1 MRAVAALSA
10 VSIGHAAQFSAKSGE
25 LARETSLES
34 VWSAE
39 LDGADPETKV
49 VSKKNPIQRVVGM
62 LKDMKAQLEK
72 EADKEAEMYDQ
83 MVCWC
88 ETNEK
93 AKVKAI
99 ADAEAKDKDLQA
111 EIESR
116 SARFGSVST
125 EIEAMKQQIQEDTSA
140 LKQATA
146 IREKEASVFRGEEK
160 DLVQAMT
167 NLKNAINVLKKHQ
180 SALIQVD
187 APEVSAIH
195 SVLRD
200 ASDKYE
206 MLMASKPQSK
216 GTALLQTGEG
226 LGHTLMKEIGEPA
239 ESLPLEFAQRVL
251 ERSARQ
257 VVSNGFLQQP
267 AGAGESRAS
276 ASNGIF
282 GIMTTMA
289 EEFEKSLSTSQKDEI
304 KAKEDYEALA
314 AAKEDSI
321 SIGKEKLDAMQ
332 AEDAGNAK
340 ALSDAKEDLEL
351 TRKTRTADVKFL
363 RNLRGTCQ
371 NLDKEWELRSKT
383 RSEEIL
389 AVSEALSII
398 TEDDNREMLN
408 KAQGFLQIA
417 TATEE
422 GAEMRMRRANAASSL
437 RSSANSPAFDAD
449 DLLAAW
455 NNRRHVSSVA
465 GPRAALSTLAI
476 TVALDGFEKVKV
488 AMDKMT
494 ADLKAEQEEEVKLKA
509 YCTKEF
515 NQNEKEVFQ
524 ATDQKEDLEAKM
536 EELAALIEKL
546 TEDIA
551 GAKKQIADTETGIL
565 KASQTRET
573 ENAEFQVTVAD
584 QRATQA
590 ILTKALDRLKAFYKK
605 AKGGALVQAAQEP
618 PVKFGKMKS
627 NAGAS
632 PVMGMIAQI
641 VEDSKKTEADA
652 ISTEREAQSDY
663 ETFVKDSNDLIAALT
678 ESVMEK
684 TKSISSSKAESED
697 AKADHTATTGELEM
711 LAEHKATLHG
721 ECDFTLKN
729 FDIRQKARLQEMEA
743 IGKAKA
749 ILSGA

>member
-10 VSIGHAAQFSAKSGE
+10 VSIGHAAQFSAKSRE
-25 LARETSLES
+25 LARESSLET

-49 VSKKNPIQRVVGM
+49 VAKKNPIQRVVGM
-62 LKDMKAQLEK
+62 LKDMKSQLEK

-93 AKVKAI
+93 EKVKAI

-125 EIEAMKQQIQEDTSA
+125 EIEAMKKQIQEDTSA

-146 IREKEASVFRGEEK
+146 IREREAADFRAEEK

-187 APEVSAIH
+187 ASEVSAIH

-206 MLMASKPQSK
+206 MLMASQPQSK

-226 LGHTLMKEIGEPA
+226 LGHLLMRDIGEPA

-257 VVSNGFLQQP
+257 VASNGFLQQP

-289 EEFEKSLSTSQKDEI
+289 EEFEKSLSTSQKDEM

-314 AAKEDSI
+314 AAKEESI
-321 SIGKEKLDAMQ
+321 SVGKEKLDAMQ

-363 RNLRGTCQ
+363 RNLRNTCQ

-389 AVSEALSII
+389 AVSEALAII

-408 KAQGFLQIA
+408 KAQGFLQIS

-455 NNRRHVSSVA
+455 NNRKAVSSVA

-476 TVALDGFEKVKV
+476 TVSLDGFEKVKA

-509 YCTKEF
+509 YCNKEF

-546 TEDIA
+546 TEDISS
-551 GAKKQIADTETGIL
+551 AKTQIADTETGIL
-565 KASQTRET
+565 KASQTREG

-605 AKGGALVQAAQEP
+605 AKGGALVETSQEP

-652 ISTEREAQSDY
+652 ISTERQAQTDY

-678 ESVMEK
+678 ESVTEK

-729 FDIRQKARLQEMEA
+729 FDIRQKARLQEIEA

>member
-1 MRAVAALSA
+1 LTA
-10 VSIGHAAQFSAKSGE
+10 VSLGHAAQFSAKSGE
-25 LARETSLES
+25 LAREQSLES
-34 VWSAE
+34 TWSDE

-49 VSKKNPIQRVVGM
+49 VAKKNPIQRVVGM
-62 LKDMKAQLEK
+62 LKDMKSQLEK

-93 AKVKAI
+93 GKVKAI

-116 SARFGSVST
+116 AARFGSVST
-125 EIEAMKQQIQEDTSA
+125 EIDAMKKQIAEDGLA
-140 LKQATA
+140 LKQALA
-146 IREKEASVFRGEEK
+146 IRENEAAAFREEEK
-160 DLVQAMT
+160 DLVTQMT
-167 NLKNAINVLKKHQ
+167 QLKNAMQVLQKHQ
-180 SALIQVD
+180 GAAMLQLDAPVVSAL
-187 APEVSAIH
+187 H
-195 SVLRD
+195 SVIRD
-200 ASDKYE
+200 ASDAYE
-206 MLMASKPQSK
+206 MLMAGQPQTK
-216 GTALLQTGEG
+216 GTALLQTSQGALLKE
-226 LGHTLMKEIGEPA
+226 LGSPQETLPV
-239 ESLPLEFAQRVL
+239 EFARRIL
-251 ERSARQ
+251 ERSANQ
-257 VVSNGFLQQP
+257 ASSNGFLQQP

-276 ASNGIF
+276 ASTGIF
-282 GIMTTMA
+282 GILNTMA
-289 EEFEKSLSTSQKDEI
+289 DQMEKMLSTAQKDEL
-304 KAKEDYEALA
+304 KAKEDYEGLS
-314 AAKEDSI
+314 AAKETSVTV
-321 SIGKEKLDAMQ
+321 GKEKLDAMQ

-363 RNLRGTCQ
+363 RNLRVTCQ
-371 NLDKEWELRSKT
+371 NLDKDWELRSKT

-389 AVSEALSII
+389 AVSEALAII

-408 KAQGFLQIA
+408 KAQGFFQIEA
-417 TATEE
+417 STEE

-437 RSSANSPAFDAD
+437 RKAAQSPNFDAD

-455 NNRRHVSSVA
+455 NNRKVASSVA
-465 GPRAALSTLAI
+465 GPRARLSTLAV
-476 TVALDGFEKVKV
+476 TVSLDGFEKVKA

-494 ADLKAEQEEEVKLKA
+494 ADLKAEQEEEVKFKA

-515 NQNEKEVFQ
+515 NENEKETFE
-524 ATDQKEDLEAKM
+524 ATDQKDDLEAKM
-536 EELAALIEKL
+536 DELEALITKL
-546 TEDIA
+546 GEDIA
-551 GAKKQIADTETGIL
+551 GANKQLADTETGIL
-565 KASQTRET
+565 KASQTREG
-573 ENAEFQVTVAD
+573 ENAEFQTTVAD

-605 AKGGALVQAAQEP
+605 AKGGALVEVHQEP
-618 PVKFGKMKS
+618 PVKFGKMKD

-652 ISTEREAQSDY
+652 ISTERQAQSDY
-663 ETFVKDSNDLIAALT
+663 ETFVKDSNDLIASLT
-678 ESVMEK
+678 ESVREK
-684 TKSISSSKAESED
+684 TKSISTSKAESED
-697 AKADHTATTGELEM
+697 AKADHTATTGLLEE

-721 ECDFTLKN
+721 ECDFVLQN

-749 ILSGA
+749 ILSGM

>member
-1 MRAVAALSA
+1 MRAVAALTA
-10 VSIGHAAQFSAKSGE
+10 VSVGHAAQFSAKSGE
-25 LARETSLES
+25 LAREQSLES
-34 VWSAE
+34 TWSDE

-49 VSKKNPIQRVVGM
+49 VAKKNPIQRVIGM
-62 LKDMKAQLEK
+62 LKDMKSQLEK

-116 SARFGSVST
+116 AARFGSVST
-125 EIEAMKQQIQEDTSA
+125 EIEAMKKQIAEDTLA

-146 IREKEASVFRGEEK
+146 IRENEAAAFRDEEK
-160 DLVQAMT
+160 DLVTQMT
-167 NLKNAINVLKKHQ
+167 QLKNAIQVLQKHQ
-180 SALIQVD
+180 GAAMLQLD
-187 APEVSAIH
+187 APVISAIH
-195 SVLRD
+195 SVIRD
-200 ASDKYE
+200 ASDAYE
-206 MLMASKPQSK
+206 MLMAGKPQTK
-216 GTALLQTGEG
+216 GTALIQTSQGALLKE
-226 LGHTLMKEIGEPA
+226 LGSPEETLPV
-239 ESLPLEFAQRVL
+239 EFARRIL
-251 ERSARQ
+251 ERSAKQ
-257 VVSNGFLQQP
+257 ASSNGFLQQP

-276 ASNGIF
+276 ASTGIF
-282 GIMTTMA
+282 GILETMA
-289 EEFEKSLSTSQKDEI
+289 EEFEKNLSTAQKDEL

-314 AAKEDSI
+314 AAKEESI
-321 SIGKEKLDAMQ
+321 TVGKEKLDAMQ

-363 RNLRGTCQ
+363 RNLRVTCQ

-389 AVSEALSII
+389 AVSEALAII
-398 TEDDNREMLN
+398 TEDDNREMLY
-408 KAQGFLQIA
+408 KAQGFFQISA
-417 TATEE
+417 STEE

-437 RSSANSPAFDAD
+437 RNAANSPDFNAD

-455 NNRRHVSSVA
+455 NNRKHVSSVA
-465 GPRAALSTLAI
+465 GPRAALSTLAV
-476 TVALDGFEKVKV
+476 TVSLDGFEKVKA

-494 ADLKAEQEEEVKLKA
+494 ADLKAEQEEEVKFKA

-515 NQNEKEVFQ
+515 NQNEKETFQ

-536 EELAALIEKL
+536 DELAALIEKL

-551 GAKKQIADTETGIL
+551 GANKQIADTETGIL

-573 ENAEFQVTVAD
+573 ENAEFQTTVAD
-584 QRATQA
+584 QRATQT

-605 AKGGALVQAAQEP
+605 AKGGALVEVAQEP

-641 VEDSKKTEADA
+641 IEDSKKTEADA
-652 ISTEREAQSDY
+652 ISTERQAQSDY
-663 ETFVKDSNDLIAALT
+663 ETFVKDSNDLIASLT
-678 ESVMEK
+678 ESVREK

-697 AKADHTATTGELEM
+697 AKADHTATVGELEM

-721 ECDFTLKN
+721 ECDFVLKN

>member
-1 MRAVAALSA
+1 MRAVAALTA
-10 VSIGHAAQFSAKSGE
+10 VSLGHAAQFSAKSGE
-25 LARETSLES
+25 LAREQSLES
-34 VWSAE
+34 TWSDE

-49 VSKKNPIQRVVGM
+49 VAKKNPIQRVVGM
-62 LKDMKAQLEK
+62 LKDMKSQLEK

-116 SARFGSVST
+116 AARFGSVST
-125 EIEAMKQQIQEDTSA
+125 EIEAMKKQIAEDTLA

-146 IREKEASVFRGEEK
+146 IRENEAAEFRDEEK
-160 DLVQAMT
+160 DLVTQMT
-167 NLKNAINVLKKHQ
+167 QLKNAIQVLQKHQ
-180 SALIQVD
+180 GAAMLQLD
-187 APEVSAIH
+187 APVVSAIH
-195 SVLRD
+195 SVIRD
-200 ASDKYE
+200 ASDAYE
-206 MLMASKPQSK
+206 MLMAGKPQTK
-216 GTALLQTGEG
+216 GTALIQTSQGALLKE
-226 LGHTLMKEIGEPA
+226 LGSPEETLPV
-239 ESLPLEFAQRVL
+239 EFARRIL
-251 ERSARQ
+251 ERSAKQ
-257 VVSNGFLQQP
+257 ASSNGFLQQP

-276 ASNGIF
+276 ASTGIF
-282 GIMTTMA
+282 GILETMA
-289 EEFEKSLSTSQKDEI
+289 EEFEKNLSTAQKDEL

-314 AAKEDSI
+314 AAKEESI
-321 SIGKEKLDAMQ
+321 TVGKEKLDAMQ

-363 RNLRGTCQ
+363 RNLRVTCQ

-389 AVSEALSII
+389 AVSEALAII

-408 KAQGFLQIA
+408 KAQGFFQISA
-417 TATEE
+417 STEE

-437 RSSANSPAFDAD
+437 RNAASSPDFNAD

-455 NNRRHVSSVA
+455 NNRKHVSSVA
-465 GPRAALSTLAI
+465 GPRAALSTLAV
-476 TVALDGFEKVKV
+476 TVSLDGFEKVKA

-494 ADLKAEQEEEVKLKA
+494 ADLKAEQEEEVKFKA

-515 NQNEKEVFQ
+515 NQNEKETFQ

-536 EELAALIEKL
+536 DELAALIEKL

-551 GAKKQIADTETGIL
+551 GANKQLADTETGIL

-573 ENAEFQVTVAD
+573 ENAEFQTTVAD

-605 AKGGALVQAAQEP
+605 AKGGALVEVAQEP

-652 ISTEREAQSDY
+652 ISTERQAQSDY
-663 ETFVKDSNDLIAALT
+663 ETFVKDSNDLIASLT
-678 ESVMEK
+678 ESVREK

-697 AKADHTATTGELEM
+697 AKADHTATVGELEM

-721 ECDFTLKN
+721 ECDFVLKN

>member
-1 MRAVAALSA
+1 LTA
-10 VSIGHAAQFSAKSGE
+10 VSLGHAAQFSAKSGE
-25 LARETSLES
+25 LAREQSLES
-34 VWSAE
+34 TWSDE

-49 VSKKNPIQRVVGM
+49 VAKKNPIQRVVGM

-125 EIEAMKQQIQEDTSA
+125 EIEAMKKQIAEDSLA
-140 LKQATA
+140 LKQALA
-146 IREKEASVFRGEEK
+146 IRENEAAAFRDEEK
-160 DLVQAMT
+160 DLVTQMT
-167 NLKNAINVLKKHQ
+167 QLKNAIQVLQKHQ
-180 SALIQVD
+180 GAAMLQLD
-187 APEVSAIH
+187 APVVSAIH
-195 SVLRD
+195 SVIRD
-200 ASDKYE
+200 ASDAYE
-206 MLMASKPQSK
+206 MLMAGKPQTK
-216 GTALLQTGEG
+216 GTALLQTSQGQTLLRE
-226 LGHTLMKEIGEPA
+226 LGSPSETLPV
-239 ESLPLEFAQRVL
+239 EFARRIL
-251 ERSARQ
+251 ERSAKQ
-257 VVSNGFLQQP
+257 ASSNGFLQQP

-276 ASNGIF
+276 ASTGIF
-282 GIMTTMA
+282 GILETMA
-289 EEFEKSLSTSQKDEI
+289 EEFEKNLSTAQKDEL

-314 AAKEDSI
+314 AAKEKSVTV
-321 SIGKEKLDAMQ
+321 GKEKLDAMQ

-363 RNLRGTCQ
+363 RNLRVTCQ

-389 AVSEALSII
+389 AVAEALAII

-408 KAQGFLQIA
+408 KAQGFFQISA
-417 TATEE
+417 STEE

-437 RSSANSPAFDAD
+437 RSAAHSPDFDAD

-455 NNRRHVSSVA
+455 NNRKHVSSVA
-465 GPRAALSTLAI
+465 GPRARLSTLAV
-476 TVALDGFEKVKV
+476 TVSLDGFEKVKA

-494 ADLKAEQEEEVKLKA
+494 ADLKAEQEEEVKFKA

-515 NQNEKEVFQ
+515 NQNDKETFQ

-536 EELAALIEKL
+536 DELSALIEKL

-551 GAKKQIADTETGIL
+551 GANKQLADTETGIL

-605 AKGGALVQAAQEP
+605 AKGGALVEVAQEP

-678 ESVMEK
+678 ESVREK

-697 AKADHTATTGELEM
+697 AKADHTATVGELEM

-721 ECDFTLKN
+721 ECDFVLKN
-729 FDIRQKARLQEMEA
+729 FDIRQKARSQEMEA

>member
-1 MRAVAALSA
+1 MRAVAALTA
-10 VSIGHAAQFSAKSGE
+10 VSLGHAAQFSAKSGE
-25 LARETSLES
+25 LAREQSLES
-34 VWSAE
+34 TWSDE

-49 VSKKNPIQRVVGM
+49 VAKKNPIQRVVGM
-62 LKDMKAQLEK
+62 LKDMKSQLEK

-116 SARFGSVST
+116 AARFGSVST
-125 EIEAMKQQIQEDTSA
+125 EIEAMKKQIAEDTLA

-146 IREKEASVFRGEEK
+146 IRENEAAEFRDEEK
-160 DLVQAMT
+160 DLVTQMT
-167 NLKNAINVLKKHQ
+167 QLKNAIQVLQKHQ
-180 SALIQVD
+180 GAAMLQLD
-187 APEVSAIH
+187 APVVSAIH
-195 SVLRD
+195 SVIRD
-200 ASDKYE
+200 ASDAYE
-206 MLMASKPQSK
+206 MLMAGKPQIK
-216 GTALLQTGEG
+216 GTALIQTSQGALLKE
-226 LGHTLMKEIGEPA
+226 LGSPEETLPVEIA
-239 ESLPLEFAQRVL
+239 RRIL
-251 ERSARQ
+251 ERSAKQ
-257 VVSNGFLQQP
+257 ASSNGFLQQP

-276 ASNGIF
+276 ASTGIF
-282 GIMTTMA
+282 GILETMA
-289 EEFEKSLSTSQKDEI
+289 EEFEKNLSTAQKDEL

-314 AAKEDSI
+314 AAKEESI
-321 SIGKEKLDAMQ
+321 TVGKEKLDAMQ

-363 RNLRGTCQ
+363 RNLRVTCQ

-389 AVSEALSII
+389 AVSEALAII

-408 KAQGFLQIA
+408 KAQGFFQISA
-417 TATEE
+417 STEE

-437 RSSANSPAFDAD
+437 RNAANSPDFNAD
-449 DLLAAW
+449 DLLSAW
-455 NNRRHVSSVA
+455 NNRKHVSSVA
-465 GPRAALSTLAI
+465 GPRAALSTLAV
-476 TVALDGFEKVKV
+476 TVSLDGFEKVKA

-494 ADLKAEQEEEVKLKA
+494 ADLKAEQEEEVKFKA

-515 NQNEKEVFQ
+515 NQNEKETFQ

-536 EELAALIEKL
+536 DELAALIEKL

-551 GAKKQIADTETGIL
+551 GANKQLADTETGIL

-573 ENAEFQVTVAD
+573 ENAEFQTTVAD

-605 AKGGALVQAAQEP
+605 AKGGALVEVAQEP

-652 ISTEREAQSDY
+652 ISTERQAQSDY
-663 ETFVKDSNDLIAALT
+663 ETFVKDSNDLIASLT
-678 ESVMEK
+678 ESVREK

-697 AKADHTATTGELEM
+697 AKADHTATVGELEM

-721 ECDFTLKN
+721 ECDFVLKN

>member
-1 MRAVAALSA
+1 
-10 VSIGHAAQFSAKSGE
+10 
-25 LARETSLES
+25 
-34 VWSAE
+34 
-39 LDGADPETKV
+39 
-49 VSKKNPIQRVVGM
+49 M
-62 LKDMKAQLEK
+62 LQL
-72 EADKEAEMYDQ
+72 
-83 MVCWC
+83 
-88 ETNEK
+88 
-93 AKVKAI
+93 
-99 ADAEAKDKDLQA
+99 
-111 EIESR
+111 
-116 SARFGSVST
+116 
-125 EIEAMKQQIQEDTSA
+125 
-140 LKQATA
+140 
-146 IREKEASVFRGEEK
+146 
-160 DLVQAMT
+160 
-167 NLKNAINVLKKHQ
+167 
-180 SALIQVD
+180 D
-187 APEVSAIH
+187 APVVSAIH
-195 SVLRD
+195 SVIRD
-200 ASDKYE
+200 ASDAYE
-206 MLMASKPQSK
+206 MLMAGKPQAK
-216 GTALLQTGEG
+216 GTALLQTGQGMLLKE
-226 LGHTLMKEIGEPA
+226 LGVA
-239 ESLPLEFAQRVL
+239 SESLPVEFARRIL
-251 ERSARQ
+251 ERSAKQ
-257 VVSNGFLQQP
+257 ASANGFLQQP

-282 GIMTTMA
+282 GILTTMA
-289 EEFEKSLSTSQKDEI
+289 EEFEKDLSTSQKDEL

-314 AAKEDSI
+314 AAKEESI
-321 SIGKEKLDAMQ
+321 TVGKEKLDAMQ

-363 RNLRGTCQ
+363 RNLKVTCQ

-389 AVSEALSII
+389 AVSEALAII

-408 KAQGFLQIA
+408 KAQGFMQISA
-417 TATEE
+417 STEE
-422 GAEMRMRRANAASSL
+422 GTEMRMRRANAASSL
-437 RSSANSPAFDAD
+437 RNAAQSPDFDAD

-455 NNRRHVSSVA
+455 NNRKHVSSVA
-465 GPRAALSTLAI
+465 GPRAALSTLAV
-476 TVALDGFEKVKV
+476 TVSLDGFEKVK
-488 AMDKMT
+488 AMMDKMT

-509 YCTKEF
+509 YCVKEF
-515 NQNEKEVFQ
+515 NQNEKEVFEN
-524 ATDQKEDLEAKM
+524 TDQKEDLEAKM
-536 EELAALIEKL
+536 DNLAALIEKL
-546 TEDIA
+546 GQDIA
-551 GAKKQIADTETGIL
+551 GANKQIADTETGIL

-590 ILTKALDRLKAFYKK
+590 ILTQALDRLKAFYKK
-605 AKGGALVQAAQEP
+605 AKGGALVEVAQEP

-652 ISTEREAQSDY
+652 ISTERQAQSDY
-663 ETFVKDSNDLIAALT
+663 ETFVKDSNDLIASLT
-678 ESVMEK
+678 ESVREK

-697 AKADHTATTGELEM
+697 AKADHTATVGELEM